1 MSLLNGKRIIL
12 GISGSIA
19 AFKAPIILRL
29 LVKAGAE
36 VKVVLTDSAKQ
47 FVTPTYIKYPV

>member
-12 GISGSIA
+12 GISGSMA
-19 AFKAPIILRL
+19 TFKAPIILRL

-47 FVTPTYIKYPV
+47 FVTPYIKYPV